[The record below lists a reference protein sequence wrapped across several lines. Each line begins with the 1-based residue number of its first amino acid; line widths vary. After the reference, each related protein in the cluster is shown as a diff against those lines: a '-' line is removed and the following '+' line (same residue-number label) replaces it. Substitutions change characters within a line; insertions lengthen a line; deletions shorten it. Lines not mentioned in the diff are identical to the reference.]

1 MSEINGENS
10 RVSYSVKELLGRIDR
25 KLESIDLKM
34 DMKADVKDVDALA
47 SRVDAQ
53 GQRMSAIE
61 QRLGGHER
69 TLKEQQRI
77 EGFNFTRKTLF
88 VTATLWLISII
99 TPLALNGAH
108 P

>member
-34 DMKADVKDVDALA
+34 DLKADVKDVDALS

-53 GQRMSAIE
+53 GQRMASIE
-61 QRLGGHER
+61 HRVGTTEELIKER
-69 TLKEQQRI
+69 IRS
-77 EGFNFTRKTLF
+77 EGFGVQKRAVIIN
-88 VTATLWLISII
+88 ACLWL
-99 TPLALNGAH
+99 LAIGVTIALSGGIK
-108 P
+108 